1 MEISELKRQ
10 LGNRLRVLRSAK
22 GMRQEDLEDYGFS
35 YRYYGKMERGLV
47 NPTMETLARLSD
59 IFEITLKDL
68 FLFLDQ
74 EDKASEEREAVA
86 LRVGK
91 ILKGED
97 RKIKKLKL
105 FLDEIL

>member
-47 NPTMETLARLSD
+47 NPTMETLAILSD

-74 EDKASEEREAVA
+74 EDNASEEREAVA

>member
-1 MEISELKRQ
+1 MEISELKRK

-22 GMRQEDLEDYGFS
+22 GMRQEDVEDYGFS
-35 YRYYGKMERGLV
+35 YRYYGKMERGIV
-47 NPTMETLARLSD
+47 NPTLETLARLSD

-74 EDKASEEREAVA
+74 EDEASEEREAVA
-86 LRVGK
+86 LKVGE